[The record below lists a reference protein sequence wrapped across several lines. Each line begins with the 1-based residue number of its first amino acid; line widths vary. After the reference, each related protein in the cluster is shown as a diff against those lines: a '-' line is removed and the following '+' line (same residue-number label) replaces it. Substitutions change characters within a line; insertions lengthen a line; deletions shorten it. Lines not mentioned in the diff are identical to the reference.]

1 MAEEQNIEQEQEK
14 QQPSEEQQQ
23 AEPAKKTLN
32 KADLFGKIKLPV
44 LVVLV
49 AVLAVGSGLAVAKVA
64 KGNGGKQKTTT
75 TAAEEKKKELGKFV
89 TLDPFTV
96 NLAGGTNYL
105 QTAIAFEIKS
115 ENAELAKEIEERK
128 PQINDSVITI
138 LSAKSLEQID
148 TAEKREKL
156 KDEIKK
162 AVDSMLSYGKIERV
176 YFSTFI
182 MQ

>member
-1 MAEEQNIEQEQEK
+1 MAEEQNIEEK
-14 QQPSEEQQQ
+14 PSEEQQQ
-23 AEPAKKTLN
+23 PEPTEKTKD
-32 KADLFGKIKLPV
+32 KADLLGKIKLPILV
-44 LVVLV
+44 LLV

-64 KGNGGKQKTTT
+64 KGNSDKQKTTT
-75 TAAEEKKKELGKFV
+75 TAGEEKKKELGKFI

-105 QTAIAFEIKS
+105 QTAIAFEVKS
-115 ENAELAKEIEERK
+115 ENAELVKEIEERK